1 MSATATDDPLVRY
14 LLGQADEDE
23 RAQVEERL
31 FTDDAFEEELMA
43 TADELMHDY
52 LAGRLK
58 GAERLFF
65 EERFLAVRRHRERLS
80 FLHGLRTVLP
90 PPPPARPRW
99 LGPAMAAGVA
109 AAALGAWWLSTQPV
123 VAPGHQSPAAVVE
136 RPVPAT
142 PGYAAAAPS
151 AGPSASAPGSAPLA
165 KAPPRPLAPG
175 TNAES
180 GSAPPPV
187 RDAAVHAVRLP
198 ATPTT
203 AQVALGEDTERVRVT
218 VDVAPE
224 PPSFDAVLRTE
235 DGLEVWRAAGLS
247 PPAGEPLVVEIPAHL
262 LQTARYALL
271 VEGERVRGG
280 AAPSTVLYQLEIV
293 RGR

>member
-1 MSATATDDPLVRY
+1 MSTNANDDRLVRY
-14 LLGQADEDE
+14 LLGQADEEE

-65 EERFLAVRRHRERLS
+65 EERFLAVPRHRQRLA
-80 FLHGLRTVLP
+80 FLQGLRTVLP
-90 PPPPARPRW
+90 PPPPARLRW

-109 AAALGAWWLSTQPV
+109 AAAVGAFWLSTRPV
-123 VAPGHQSPAAVVE
+123 EAPGHPTPTAVAE
-136 RPVPAT
+136 RRPVPA
-142 PGYAAAAPS
+142 AP
-151 AGPSASAPGSAPLA
+151 ARASAAPLA
-165 KAPPRPLAPG
+165 KTTPRPLAPG
-175 TNAES
+175 INAES
-180 GSAPPPV
+180 GSARPPV
-187 RDAAVHAVRLP
+187 RDTGVHPVRLP

-224 PPSFDAVLRTE
+224 PPSFDAVLRTK

-247 PPAGEPLVVEIPAHL
+247 PPAGEPLVVEIPARL

-280 AAPSTVLYQLEIV
+280 AAPSTVEYQLEIV